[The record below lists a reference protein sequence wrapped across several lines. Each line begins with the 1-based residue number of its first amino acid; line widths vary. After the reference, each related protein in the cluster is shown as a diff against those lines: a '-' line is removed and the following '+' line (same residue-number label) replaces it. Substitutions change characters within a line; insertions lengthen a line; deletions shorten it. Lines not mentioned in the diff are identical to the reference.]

1 LIIAERKQARNKV
14 SMFNELNFEFMR
26 KYTKPTTQ
34 VVKLQ
39 QQTQLLVSS
48 VHNTENFYW
57 GEIAPEEEDV

>member
-1 LIIAERKQARNKV
+1 
-14 SMFNELNFEFMR
+14 MFNEINFEFMR

-34 VVKLQ
+34 VVKLL